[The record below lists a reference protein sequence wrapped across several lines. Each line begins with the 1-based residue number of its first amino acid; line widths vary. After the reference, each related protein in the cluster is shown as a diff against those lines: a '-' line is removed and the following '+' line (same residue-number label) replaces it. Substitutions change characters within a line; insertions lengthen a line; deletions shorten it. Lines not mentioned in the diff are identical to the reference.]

1 MHTKILSKYTF
12 MQTRFQFEF
21 TYPRLVIEID
31 LHPFELLK
39 NIFFNFKI
47 YRLFFI
53 QSLFSC
59 GLVCTLHKARQ
70 T

>member
-1 MHTKILSKYTF
+1 

-39 NIFFNFKI
+39 NIFLILKYI
-47 YRLFFI
+47 VC
-53 QSLFSC
+53 SLFNPYFH
-59 GLVCTLHKARQ
+59 VDWFVHYIKRDRPKPK
-70 T
+70 